1 MPHWLILLFSTLV
14 LVVITELLTKQLET
28 WLSRNNSPGEASTT
42 DTASDSPAD
51 ASQDIGG
58 E

>member
-1 MPHWLILLFSTLV
+1 MPQWLILLFSSLA

-28 WLSRNNSPGEASTT
+28 WLSRNNPTGESSSTEI
-42 DTASDSPAD
+42 APDSRAD
-51 ASQDIGG
+51 VSQEVQD